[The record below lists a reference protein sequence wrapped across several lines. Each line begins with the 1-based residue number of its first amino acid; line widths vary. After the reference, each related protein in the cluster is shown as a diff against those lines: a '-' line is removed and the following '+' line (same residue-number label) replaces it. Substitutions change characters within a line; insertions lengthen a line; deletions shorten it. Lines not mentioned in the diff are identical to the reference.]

1 MEELI
6 GRFRSPFSSVSDPL
20 TYHGS
25 NLATPTSSAP
35 SSPAMDHET
44 SNLEALPAE
53 IITHV
58 LAFLP
63 AVSLAALSRT
73 SHLLRSHAHNDLLWM
88 QFVRENI
95 PNSDQVT
102 SHSPAKSWR
111 DLYVTHHP
119 YWFLVRHKLWFGDL
133 PNTGTIIIIR
143 YNPNEGC
150 IEGFRLIAEHG
161 AHTFDLWQH
170 NPDVI
175 IHTFNPKVHLWLE
188 DPVIKLAYTEKIPCN
203 RLQKEVPMFTG
214 SALGICSM
222 ISLCQPIAKQLQ
234 DPSMALWPPS
244 IIPSV
249 QRVRNES
256 PTKFRDEAHR
266 PGRLDSMSDRTF
278 RVRKW
283 MQFTN
288 MMQQLGATR
297 TGEDVVT
304 YSTLLS
310 ESYAPTKDKPWQGV
324 WVGDY
329 SGHGCEFLLVMQ
341 REVVSNTTMSR
352 QSSTG
357 SLPPGMSIE
366 EMEAEAQD
374 DRESGFVQVSE
385 EAMQDNPS
393 ASLASLQSHNNA
405 GEVDMENLTEIDG
418 DPEMPTDMLD
428 VSTVQPA
435 SNMQDQPH
443 IAMEGWRYGRLEAI
457 KLTGDI
463 NVPRGQ
469 YTWIAE
475 DIGPKGLLRVGNE
488 QMFTGARMV
497 KSWGRIAGRGFRHD
511 RFIASQLIMISHDTL
526 AQYWEVRH
534 ECHASPCT
542 STDNVHRTLAISPST
557 NGSTSKIISP
567 FERYPCV
574 NAIALR
580 CVADLSHAI
589 TMKKEY
595 YMSTERPTFR
605 LLTSRST
612 RDLYLVSMRMHYT
625 RYS

>member
-6 GRFRSPFSSVSDPL
+6 DRLTSPSTSVSD
-20 TYHGS
+20 TSNSSGS
-25 NLATPTSSAP
+25 SSSSSNFGTPTVSA
-35 SSPAMDHET
+35 SNSAAMNPKT

-53 IITHV
+53 IITHI

-63 AVSLAALSRT
+63 AVSLAAVTRT

-95 PNSDQVT
+95 PKGNQV
-102 SHSPAKSWR
+102 SSPSPAMSWR
-111 DLYVTHHP
+111 ELYVAHHP
-119 YWFLVRHKLWFGDL
+119 YWFLVRHKIWFGDV
-133 PNTGTIIIIR
+133 PNTGTIILVR
-143 YNPNEGC
+143 YNSHLGC

-170 NPDVI
+170 NPNVI
-175 IHTFNPKVHLWLE
+175 IHTFNPKVSLWLE
-188 DPVIKLAYTEKIPCN
+188 DPVINFDYINDIPEN
-203 RLQKEVPMFTG
+203 RLQKEVTMNTG
-214 SALGICSM
+214 SAHSICSM
-222 ISLCQPIAKQLQ
+222 ISLCQPIPKQRQ

-256 PTKFRDEAHR
+256 PSRFRDAAHR
-266 PGRLDSMSDRTF
+266 PQSLEGMSDSTF
-278 RVRKW
+278 RIRKW
-283 MQFTN
+283 VQFAN
-288 MMQQLGATR
+288 IMQQFGAVR
-297 TGEDVVT
+297 MGEDVVT

-310 ESYAPTKDKPWQGV
+310 ESYTATKERPWQGI

-374 DRESGFVQVSE
+374 DRESGFSQVSE
-385 EAMQDNPS
+385 LQSYVDEVEGDTGSSTETSGESVGATAVGLEVPKAAGPS
-393 ASLASLQSHNNA
+393 AGTTQTPSNGERAQS
-405 GEVDMENLTEIDG
+405 T
-418 DPEMPTDMLD
+418 PTG
-428 VSTVQPA
+428 
-435 SNMQDQPH
+435 NW
-443 IAMEGWRYGRLEAI
+443 EYGRLEAV

-475 DIGPKGLLRVGNE
+475 DIGPKGLIRIGNE
-488 QMFTGARMV
+488 QMFAGARMV

-511 RFIASQLIMISHDTL
+511 RFIPSQLILISHDTL
-526 AQYWEVRH
+526 AQYWEVSLACLRSF
-534 ECHASPCT
+534 CASIDIT
-542 STDNVHRTLAISPST
+542 HRTSATFPST
-557 NGSTSKIISP
+557 KG
-567 FERYPCV
+567 
-574 NAIALR
+574 
-580 CVADLSHAI
+580 
-589 TMKKEY
+589 
-595 YMSTERPTFR
+595 
-605 LLTSRST
+605 LTLMT
-612 RDLYLVSMRMHYT
+612 T
-625 RYS
+625 